1 MKLLFFKIIV
11 FFSLVSCSNI
21 NFLLAT
27 KEGSDFLKNKTLV
40 YVDGWDNPVLKETL
54 FLRVGEAKENR
65 FVLTA
70 NVSEKQTKKSV
81 GENQVALKIDYKIM
95 IDYSLNDTINKC
107 PDIKNKQISNFS
119 FTPKS
124 SGYNFASD
132 VLLDSL
138 YEEATLNNVN
148 SFVSFANDKLRSYR
162 CLDEN

>member
-1 MKLLFFKIIV
+1 MRLLFFKIIV

-21 NFLLAT
+21 NFLLNT
-27 KEGSDFLKNKTLV
+27 NEGADFLKNKTLL
-40 YVDGWDNPVLKETL
+40 YVDGWDNLILKETL
-54 FLRVGEAKENR
+54 FLKFGEAEENR
-65 FVLTA
+65 FMLTA

-81 GENQVALKIDYKIM
+81 GENQVALKIDYKII
-95 IDYSLNDTINKC
+95 IDYSLSDTNNKC
-107 PDIKNKQISNFS
+107 PSIKNRQISSFS

-138 YEEATLNNVN
+138 YEEAALNNVN
-148 SFVSFANDKLRSYR
+148 GFVSFANDKLRSYR

>member
-40 YVDGWDNPVLKETL
+40 YVDGWDNPALKETL
-54 FLRVGEAKENR
+54 FLKVGEAKENR

-70 NVSEKQTKKSV
+70 NVNEKQTKKSV
-81 GENQVALKIDYKIM
+81 SENQVALKIDYKIM

-107 PDIKNKQISNFS
+107 PDIKNKQTSSFS

-132 VLLDSL
+132 VLLESL
-138 YEEATLNNVN
+138 YEEATLNNVSN
-148 SFVSFANDKLRSYR
+148 FISFANDKLQAYK

>member
-21 NFLLAT
+21 NFLLDT

-40 YVDGWDNPVLKETL
+40 YVSGWDNPVLKDIL
-54 FLRVGEAKENR
+54 FLKIGKADEKK
-65 FVLTA
+65 FLLTA
-70 NVSEKQTKKSV
+70 KVGEKQTKKSV
-81 GENQVALKIDYKIM
+81 DENQVALKIDYKII
-95 IDYSLNDTINKC
+95 IDYSLNDTANKC
-107 PDIKNKQISNFS
+107 PEIKNRQISNFS

-132 VLLDSL
+132 VLLGSL
-138 YEEATLNNVN
+138 YEGVLLDNVN
-148 SFVSFANDKLRSYR
+148 KFISFANDKLQSYK

>member
-1 MKLLFFKIIV
+1 MRLLFFKIIV

-21 NFLLAT
+21 NFLLDTNGGA
-27 KEGSDFLKNKTLV
+27 DFLKNKTLL
-40 YVDGWDNPVLKETL
+40 YFDGWDNLVFKETL
-54 FLRVGEAKENR
+54 FLKFGKAEENR

-70 NVSEKQTKKSV
+70 NVNEKQTKKSV
-81 GENQVALKIDYKIM
+81 GENQVALKIDYRI
-95 IDYSLNDTINKC
+95 IVDYNLSDTDNKC
-107 PDIKNKQISNFS
+107 PGIKNRQISNFS

-132 VLLDSL
+132 VLLESL
-138 YEEATLNNVN
+138 YEEAALNNVN

>member
-40 YVDGWDNPVLKETL
+40 YVDGWNNPALKETL
-54 FLRVGEAKENR
+54 FLKVGEAKENR

-81 GENQVALKIDYKIM
+81 GENQVALKIDYKI
-95 IDYSLNDTINKC
+95 IINYSLNDTIKKC
-107 PDIKNKQISNFS
+107 PDIKNKQISSFS

-138 YEEATLNNVN
+138 YEEAALNNVN
-148 SFVSFANDKLRSYR
+148 NFISFANDRLQSYG

>member
-1 MKLLFFKIIV
+1 MRLLFFKIIV

-21 NFLLAT
+21 NFLLGTNGGAN
-27 KEGSDFLKNKTLV
+27 FLKNKTLL
-40 YVDGWDNPVLKETL
+40 YVDGWDNLVLKETL
-54 FLRVGEAKENR
+54 FLKFGEAEENR

-81 GENQVALKIDYKIM
+81 GENQVALKIDYKII
-95 IDYSLNDTINKC
+95 IDYILSDAANKC
-107 PDIKNKQISNFS
+107 PVIKNSQTSKFS

-138 YEEATLNNVN
+138 YEEAALNNVN
-148 SFVSFANDKLRSYR
+148 NFVSFANDKLRSYR

>member
-124 SGYNFASD
+124 SGYNFASY

-138 YEEATLNNVN
+138 YEEAALNNVSN
-148 SFVSFANDKLRSYR
+148 FISFANDKLQAYK

>member
-138 YEEATLNNVN
+138 YEEAALNNVSN
-148 SFVSFANDKLRSYR
+148 FISFANDKLRAYK